1 MYRSGLTCCSTG
13 RLNQSSRQSG
23 GSGLVALDIDSSRA
37 DDLVNV
43 RSIKPIDYV
52 GATGDDSLD
61 LLGFDA
67 EVIDASTLQFYL
79 INERPPVDYRLDPI
93 DATRTGVNFTIEVF
107 EYKRGEEQMK
117 HLRTVFA
124 PDVYS
129 PNNVAAVGN
138 GAFVI
143 SNDHSQRVGFVSGTI
158 HSTPGREYLT
168 ILREKS
174 WIQYLVGATSRTALR
189 RAYAIVPRAVLSS
202 TPTALF
208 AGSTD

>member
-13 RLNQSSRQSG
+13 RLNQSSRHSG
-23 GSGLVALDIDSSRA
+23 GSGLIALDIDNPRA

-52 GATGDDSLD
+52 GATGDESLD

-67 EVIDASTLQFYL
+67 EIIDASTLQFYL

-93 DATRTGVNFTIEVF
+93 DATKTGVNFTIEVF
-107 EYKRGEEQMK
+107 EYTRGEEQMK
-117 HLRTVFA
+117 HLRTVFS

-143 SNDHSQRVGFVSGTI
+143 SNDHSQRVGLVSGTLYI
-158 HSTPGREYLT
+158 TNAHMYLT
-168 ILREKS
+168 VFREKN
-174 WIQYLVGATSRTALR
+174 
-189 RAYAIVPRAVLSS
+189 
-202 TPTALF
+202 
-208 AGSTD
+208 